1 MVLCLYNLGPIAATA
16 TTTATTT
23 ATAVRRATSGDMTQ
37 NGGELTTNLATI
49 FLLVKN

>member
-16 TTTATTT
+16 TTTTTT

-37 NGGELTTNLATI
+37 NGGELTTNPATI